1 MSTVPTHA
9 IVIGGSIAGMLAARV
24 LTTGLTQLAQIGLG
38 AAAPHLDIS
47 YVAMLKR

>member
-1 MSTVPTHA
+1 LGFSPPKIWA
-9 IVIGGSIAGMLAARV
+9 LSNNYKQ
-24 LTTGLTQLAQIGLG
+24 TGLTQLAQIGLG